1 MAFEQMRAK
10 LHEAVD
16 ACVDALA
23 DVAAVVYQT
32 WRDSVQPFLDE
43 IYRKPKA
50 RVGPWWIRAHHNR
63 RRTYI
68 HMPTTAR
75 AARSMSPWYP
85 SGRRRDRV
93 RPARLAAAFL

>member
-1 MAFEQMRAK
+1 MAFEQMRSK

-23 DVAAVVYQT
+23 NVAVVVYET
-32 WRDSVQPFLDE
+32 WRDSIQPFLE
-43 IYRKPKA
+43 KVYMKRP
-50 RVGPWWIRAHHNR
+50 RVGPWWIRAHHDR
-63 RRTYI
+63 RRTKIYI
-68 HMPTTAR
+68 TTTAR

-93 RPARLAAAFL
+93 RRARLTAAVFY